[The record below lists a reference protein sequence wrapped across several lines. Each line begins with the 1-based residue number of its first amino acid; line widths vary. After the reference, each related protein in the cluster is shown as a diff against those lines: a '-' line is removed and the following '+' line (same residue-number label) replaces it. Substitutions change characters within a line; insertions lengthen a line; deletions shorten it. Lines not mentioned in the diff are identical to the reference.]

1 MDHPTEGQSFHRPI
15 VPRYYIED
23 CLTFRVYTQRSLEQP
38 CPKAFTFMGG
48 STCLWAET
56 DNVML
61 QLQGRTSWRLR
72 SNKGVIKRKI
82 AELRMPS
89 FAWDPFCSFWDSPI
103 IALSLNG
110 VPWVTLIL
118 FLKYVDFFKSNVP
131 KDLGTCT
138 VLHMFTQVLFW
149 AKFLPMLFIKL
160 KHFFSK
166 WPFQNGRLKNTEIF
180 KTTNSQSWP

>member
-1 MDHPTEGQSFHRPI
+1 
-15 VPRYYIED
+15 
-23 CLTFRVYTQRSLEQP
+23 
-38 CPKAFTFMGG
+38 
-48 STCLWAET
+48 
-56 DNVML
+56 ML

-149 AKFLPMLFIKL
+149 ANFLPMLFIKL

-166 WPFQNGRLKNTEIF
+166 WPTQKYWDFQNHQFSKLAISWPFWKKMLHSHERQSKLILLATCLVCKEKKGPGSPLRSKMIMPMSSR
-180 KTTNSQSWP
+180 KTFATNSLK